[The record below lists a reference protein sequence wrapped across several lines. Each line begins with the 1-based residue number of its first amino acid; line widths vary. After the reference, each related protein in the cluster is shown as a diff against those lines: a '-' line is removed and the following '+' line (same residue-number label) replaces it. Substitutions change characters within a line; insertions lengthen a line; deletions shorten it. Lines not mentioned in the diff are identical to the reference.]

1 MPELLENAGTIEIEP
16 TAQVVESSRRMLAG
30 LRTRAGARA
39 FAVERGDLPVE
50 LNEILFRVVAIL
62 ANSHRAVVQI
72 AEGEE
77 PAEELTT
84 HEAARLLRISRPTL
98 IRLLDQKQIRY
109 RMAGTH
115 RRVDRASLR
124 EYQSSVQHEAQPA
137 LTREQRRAAMA
148 ELHRVSD
155 EMGLED

>member
-1 MPELLENAGTIEIEP
+1 MPELLENTRTIEIEP
-16 TAQVVESSRRMLAG
+16 TAQVVESSRRVLAG
-30 LRTRAGARA
+30 MRPRAGARA
-39 FAVERGDLPVE
+39 FSIDRAELPVE
-50 LNEILFRVVAIL
+50 LNEILFRVVTIL

-72 AEGEE
+72 VEGDEA
-77 PAEELTT
+77 AEELTT
-84 HEAARLLRISRPTL
+84 HEAARMLRISRPTL

-115 RRVDRASLR
+115 RRVDLASLR
-124 EYQSSVQHEAQPA
+124 EYQARVQHEAQPS
-137 LTREQRRAAMA
+137 LTREQRRAVMA

>member
-1 MPELLENAGTIEIEP
+1 MRTMPENTGTIEIEP
-16 TAQVVESSRRMLAG
+16 TAQVVESSRRVLAG
-30 LRTRAGARA
+30 MRPRGARA
-39 FAVERGDLPVE
+39 LAVDRADLPVE
-50 LNEILFRVVAIL
+50 LNEILFRVVTIL

-72 AEGEE
+72 AEGVE
-77 PAEELTT
+77 PGQEVTT

-115 RRVDRASLR
+115 RRVELASLR
-124 EYQSSVQHEAQPA
+124 EYQARVQHEAQPA

-148 ELHRVSD
+148 DLDRASN